1 MDLDNW
7 IIQLRKGILELCILN
22 LLNEKEYYGYN
33 LVKKLVSIK
42 KLEAREGSIY
52 PLLSRLKEQ
61 NLVKT
66 RLEES
71 NEGPVRKYYSLTEEG
86 REFTTLINEYYF
98 CLNDEIMKLMQGDI
112 NEKLDK

>member
-33 LVKKLVSIK
+33 LVKKLVSM
-42 KLEAREGSIY
+42 
-52 PLLSRLKEQ
+52 KEQ

-98 CLNDEIMKLMQGDI
+98 GLNDEIMKLMQGDI

>member
-7 IIQLRKGILELCILN
+7 IVQLRKGILELCILN
-22 LLNEKEYYGYN
+22 ILKEKEYYGYN
-33 LVKKLVSIK
+33 LVKKLVSIE
-42 KLEAREGSIY
+42 KLEAKEGSIY
-52 PLLSRLKEQ
+52 PLLTRLKEQ

-71 NEGPVRKYYSLTEEG
+71 NEGPVRKYYSLSDEGRDFTKLINGYFSGLTEEV
-86 REFTTLINEYYF
+86 L
-98 CLNDEIMKLMQGDI
+98 KLVKGET